1 LKVIVGDKTGEAE
14 LCRVCDLVAGVSP
27 KTPLFLQ
34 PLTLPGGDVGISAV
48 HLLHLQQVTAALL
61 PDVRVMP
68 QMHRLLGVL

>member
-1 LKVIVGDKTGEAE
+1 
-14 LCRVCDLVAGVSP
+14 
-27 KTPLFLQ
+27 
-34 PLTLPGGDVGISAV
+34 LPGGDVGISAV